1 MENMK
6 ERIIVVNSEP
16 DFVPNDNSDI
26 LANYIILCENEGDD
40 QSKEIYNS
48 KVCGIT
54 IAKWVAM
61 ACESKPIFLNVS
73 SEENILDLLRPY
85 ANEKEYIVV
94 LYANTPLIT
103 KTHLKDLLGYVSRKR
118 FNACK
123 LKRGYII
130 KSEYVLDADALYSNF
145 AYDLSTNDFF
155 EVKTISDVEMVR
167 LSLEKRMFSYHLKNG
182 VSFDNQNSTIIDAT
196 IKIGSDSIIGSGATI
211 INNSTIGNNVTI
223 GTNVIID
230 NSIIGDNCEIKS
242 GAIVKNS
249 IVKEDSQIFES
260 ACIVHSVIGENT
272 KVGIKSNIIDTAI
285 ESGAILGNF
294 VNVDTASILNGAEIG
309 KFSNIAGIGVTVVI
323 EENAKL
329 EAFSNVVKTDNE
341 N

>member
-1 MENMK
+1 M
-6 ERIIVVNSEP
+6 
-16 DFVPNDNSDI
+16 
-26 LANYIILCENEGDD
+26 
-40 QSKEIYNS
+40 SKHVFKRGVKYLS
-48 KVCGIT
+48 VY
-54 IAKWVAM
+54 A
-61 ACESKPIFLNVS
+61 F
-73 SEENILDLLRPY
+73 SEENFKR
-85 ANEKEYIVV
+85 
-94 LYANTPLIT
+94 
-103 KTHLKDLLGYVSRKR
+103 SR
-118 FNACK
+118 
-123 LKRGYII
+123 
-130 KSEYVLDADALYSNF
+130 D
-145 AYDLSTNDFF
+145 
-155 EVKTISDVEMVR
+155 EVKFLMDLFVKGFKKDKTFFHKENIKVIFSGREDKLRKDVKQAMDEIVK
-167 LSLEKRMFSYHLKNG
+167 LTANNNG
-182 VSFDNQNSTIIDAT
+182 GILNICLNYSGQREIVDAT

-249 IVKEDSQIFES
+249 IVKENSQIFES